1 MEIRFDRAKWMQDSE
16 GAWLSLRVQD
26 WGAAKN
32 FAASMKDSP
41 YIARLSQKREHRSL
55 DANAYLWVLC
65 QKIAEA
71 AGTTKDEVY
80 LDAVRHAGQFEYLPI
95 RADALEAFKRRWNGR
110 GIGWPVEI
118 VDDSKLPGYKKVI
131 AYYGSSVYD
140 TREMS
145 VLLDYVVNTAKDME
159 IETATPD
166 ELARMMAGWDSA

>member
-118 VDDSKLPGYKKVI
+118 VDDSKLPGYKK
-131 AYYGSSVYD
+131 
-140 TREMS
+140 
-145 VLLDYVVNTAKDME
+145 E
-159 IETATPD
+159 IGRAHV
-166 ELARMMAGWDSA
+166 